1 MRSIS
6 FDDKAEL
13 NEKQKRNIAIL
24 EMLRRFGP
32 LSRPDIS
39 QRLGVNV
46 VTVSHYVDEFIKDKL
61 VLEKELDISEGG
73 RRPVLLELNPSAV
86 FSIGVGLNLMNM
98 VGILVDLKGNI
109 VLKTQVDRPG
119 VTVKEVVDGLLEII
133 REIIRRSKDYTKDI
147 KGIGVGIAGVI
158 DKKAGSIRWPE
169 RVKHNYT
176 YYASVNFPLRDLLE
190 KEFGLPVIIENDA
203 TSACFGEQWLELESS
218 AKNVIYM
225 FSGVGCGIMINGQI
239 YTGSRGCAG
248 EPSIHN
254 YKQDH
259 LFNCSLGNPCFLK
272 RWETD
277 LGIVEEIKGK
287 LMGNLQAGA
296 KIRQLVDN
304 KIENIDLKI
313 VFLAARG
320 NDEVAMATLDLAA
333 ERLGI
338 KIAYLVN
345 ILNPEVVVIGGGFE
359 EAGEEFLVKVNQT
372 VREWAFREMTE
383 DLRIVY
389 SQLRENAVAL
399 GVASLILRQVFAC
412 I

>member
-1 MRSIS
+1 MRPVS
-6 FDDKAEL
+6 FDDKIEL

-46 VTVSHYVDEFIKDKL
+46 VTVSHYVDDFIKDKL

-73 RRPVLLELNPSAV
+73 RRPVLLELNANAV

-119 VTVKEVVDGLLEII
+119 VTVKEVLDGLLEII

-158 DKKAGSIRWPE
+158 NKKDGSIRWPE

-176 YYASVNFPLRDLLE
+176 YYASVNFPLRDLIE
-190 KEFGLPVIIENDA
+190 REFGLPVIIENDA

-277 LGIVEEIKGK
+277 LGIVEEVKGK
-287 LMGNLQAGA
+287 LIASPQEGT

-304 KIENIDLKI
+304 KIENIDLKA

-320 NDEVAMATLDLAA
+320 NDDVARATLDLAA
-333 ERLGI
+333 ERLGM

-399 GVASLILRQVFAC
+399 GVASLILRQVFAH

>member
-1 MRSIS
+1 MRPIS

-320 NDEVAMATLDLAA
+320 NDEVAMTTLDLAA
-333 ERLGI
+333 ERLGM